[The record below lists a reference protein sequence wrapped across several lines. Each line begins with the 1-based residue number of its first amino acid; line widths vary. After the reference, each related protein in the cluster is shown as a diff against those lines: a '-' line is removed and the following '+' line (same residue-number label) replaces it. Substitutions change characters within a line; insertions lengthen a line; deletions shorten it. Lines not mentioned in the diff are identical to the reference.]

1 MSLFAAFYNVVFVDL
16 NTQSA
21 LGNINISIGKMQH
34 FGVVQIIR
42 EVVALVVVN
51 ALTLFLNECILA
63 YRVDLGQAASA
74 MGPKDNGEPVLDPK
88 IRPLQRFLH
97 SVMPPA

>member
-1 MSLFAAFYNVVFVDL
+1 MPLFTALDDVVFVDI
-16 NTQSA
+16 NTQSGP

-63 YRVDLGQAASA
+63 YRVDL
-74 MGPKDNGEPVLDPK
+74 
-88 IRPLQRFLH
+88 
-97 SVMPPA
+97 